1 MLAPNVGTSR
11 RTSSTGTAIAVL
23 KRILVAALVVALSY
37 VALPAA
43 QAAKPAQPGTTSTY
57 PSSMA
62 STGDS
67 ITRAFNACGGYVDC
81 STASWST
88 GTDTAVPSHY
98 QRILAKNSAIR
109 GKNYNDSKSGAKM
122 TSLGAQM
129 STAVTQKVQ
138 YVTVEMGS
146 NDICTS
152 TESEMTSISTY
163 RSQLD
168 TALATLKNGLPNT
181 KVLIASIPSVYR
193 LWEIGYTTGDALT
206 AWNSFGICQ
215 SMLKDPTSFAQ
226 ADVDRRDRV
235 RQRNI
240 DFNTQLAEACTLY
253 GPNCKFDGNAV
264 FNYPFVLGQVSGWDY
279 FHPNKAGQ
287 KVLADVTWANGFT
300 F

>member
-1 MLAPNVGTSR
+1 MLAPNENNSHQTASA
-11 RTSSTGTAIAVL
+11 GTAVVVL
-23 KRILVAALVVALSY
+23 KRILVAVLVVALSY
-37 VALPAA
+37 MGSPAA
-43 QAAKPAQPGTTSTY
+43 QAAKPVQPPTTSSY

-67 ITRAFNACGGYVDC
+67 ITRAFNTCGGYVDC
-81 STASWST
+81 PTASWST

-98 QRILAKNSAIR
+98 QRILAQNSAIR
-109 GKNYNDSKSGAKM
+109 GKNYNDSRTGAKM
-122 TSLGAQM
+122 ASLGSQM

-146 NDICTS
+146 NDLCTS
-152 TESEMTSISTY
+152 TESAMTPISTY
-163 RSQLD
+163 RDQLN
-168 TALATLKNGLPNT
+168 TALTTLKNGLPNT

-193 LWEIGYTTGDALT
+193 LWEIGSTSGGALT
-206 AWNSFGICQ
+206 AWNSLGICQ
-215 SMLKDPTSFAQ
+215 SMLGNPTSFTQ
-226 ADVDRRDRV
+226 ADIDRRDRV

-264 FNYPFVLGQVSGWDY
+264 FNYQFVLSQVSGWDY

-287 KVLADVTWANGFT
+287 KVLADVTWANGFS